1 MSLATQV
8 LKYSSKRAVELWNLL
23 KQAKDESDI
32 EILTTSFLQHKS
44 DQEVAIDAVAEV
56 AEQIDAEI
64 EAITQCLAFGE
75 IAARKQYLVELH
87 NRAIERLKSKKETI
101 DKTIIKLY
109 EAGAIATK
117 TEGLSRTI
125 KIQTNPP
132 SCEVLIPTQDLPEE
146 YRYEK
151 VEIRADKKAI
161 TQAWK
166 EGIEVEGTEV
176 FQKQRVVYGAYK
188 PRGVH
193 KLRN

>member
-23 KQAKDESDI
+23 KQTKDESDI

-56 AEQIDAEI
+56 AEQI
-64 EAITQCLAFGE
+64 EAE
-75 IAARKQYLVELH
+75 IAAIASRKQYLVDLH

-101 DKTIIKLY
+101 DKTIIKLH
-109 EAGAIATK
+109 EAGAIATS

-125 KIQTNPP
+125 KIKTNPP
-132 SCEVLIPTQDLPEE
+132 TAQVLIPTQDLPEE

-176 FQKQRVVYGAYK
+176 FQKQRVVYELNK
-188 PRGVH
+188 
-193 KLRN
+193 NIT

>member
-8 LKYSSKRAVELWNLL
+8 LKYSSKRAIELWNLL

-32 EILTTSFLQHKS
+32 EVLTASFLQHKS

-64 EAITQCLAFGE
+64 SA

-125 KIQTNPP
+125 KIKTNPP
-132 SCEVLIPTQDLPEE
+132 SCQVLISPEDLPEE

-151 VEIRADKKAI
+151 VEIKADKKAI

-166 EGIEVEGTEV
+166 QGIEVEGTEV
-176 FQKQRVVYGAYK
+176 FQKQRVVYELSK
-188 PRGVH
+188 DIT
-193 KLRN
+193 

>member
-23 KQAKDESDI
+23 KQTKDESDI

-64 EAITQCLAFGE
+64 AAIS
-75 IAARKQYLVELH
+75 ARKQYLVDLH
-87 NRAIERLKSKKETI
+87 NRAIERLKSKRETI
-101 DKTIIKLY
+101 DKTIIKLH
-109 EAGAIATK
+109 EAGAIATS

-125 KIQTNPP
+125 KIKTNPP
-132 SCEVLIPTQDLPEE
+132 TAQVLIPTQDLPEE

-176 FQKQRVVYGAYK
+176 FQKQRVVYELNK
-188 PRGVH
+188 
-193 KLRN
+193 NIT

>member
-44 DQEVAIDAVAEV
+44 DRDVAIDAVAEV
-56 AEQIDAEI
+56 AEQIEAEV
-64 EAITQCLAFGE
+64 EAIV
-75 IAARKQYLVELH
+75 ARKQYLVELH
-87 NRAIERLKSKKETI
+87 NRAIARLKSKRETI
-101 DKTIIKLY
+101 DNTIIKLH
-109 EAGAIATK
+109 ESGAIANK

-125 KIQTNPP
+125 KIQNNPP
-132 SCEVLIPTQDLPEE
+132 SCQVLIPTQDLPEG

-151 VEIRADKKAI
+151 VELKADKKAI

-166 EGIEVEGTEV
+166 QGIEVEGTEV
-176 FQKQRVVYGAYK
+176 VQKQRVVYELTK
-188 PRGVH
+188 DIT
-193 KLRN
+193 